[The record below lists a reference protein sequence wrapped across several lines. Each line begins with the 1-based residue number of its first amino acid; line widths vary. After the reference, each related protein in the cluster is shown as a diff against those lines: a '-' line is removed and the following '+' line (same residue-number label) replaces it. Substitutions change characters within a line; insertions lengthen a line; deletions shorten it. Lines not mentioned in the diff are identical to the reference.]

1 MDIFEIM
8 KKNFKTVFNSNYEK
22 LYFSPGRVNLIGEHI
37 DYNGGFVFPCAISLG
52 TYAAVK
58 STKENRIRA
67 FSLNFEKAGLI
78 EVSLNNLTFKKED
91 SWTNYIKGV
100 VKYIKEAGYKVNHGF
115 DILVYGNLPN
125 GSGLSSSA
133 SLEMLIGKILID
145 LFELPLNKVDLALLG
160 KKVENEF
167 IGVNSGIMDQFAISL
182 GKESK
187 AIKLDCNTLDF
198 EYVPINFENESI
210 IIMNTNKRRELA
222 DSKYNER
229 RSQCE
234 AALMDLKN
242 NLKISSLCEL
252 TVEDFHKHSF
262 LIKDEINKNRAFH
275 AITENERVKRAI
287 IALKNDDLT
296 EFGNLMT
303 ASHVS
308 LKNYY
313 EVTGMELDT
322 LVEGALNQPGVL
334 GARMTGAGFGGCA
347 IALVKN
353 NCIEKLIENVGNLY
367 EGTMGY
373 KASFYIASTS
383 EGPSLIESIKI

>member
-1 MDIFEIM
+1 MDILHIM
-8 KKNFKTVFNSNYEK
+8 KEKFNKIFKGNYEK

-58 STKENRIRA
+58 SNKENLIRA
-67 FSLNFEKAGLI
+67 FSLNFEEIGLI
-78 EVSLNNLTFKKED
+78 EVSLDSLTFKKED

-100 VKYIKEAGYKVNHGF
+100 VKYIEEAGYKINHGF
-115 DILVYGNLPN
+115 DILIYGNLPN

-145 LFELPLNKVDLALLG
+145 LFQLPLSKVDLALLG

-182 GKESK
+182 GEKNK
-187 AIKLDCNTLDF
+187 AIKLDCNTLNF
-198 EYVPINFENESI
+198 EYVPINFKNESI

-242 NLKISSLCEL
+242 DLKINSLCEL
-252 TVEDFHKHSF
+252 TIQDFYNHNF
-262 LIKDEINKNRAFH
+262 LIKAEINKNRAYH
-275 AITENERVKRAI
+275 AISENERVKKAI
-287 IALKNDDLT
+287 VALKNDDLA
-296 EFGNLMT
+296 EFGKLMT
-303 ASHVS
+303 ASHIS
-308 LKNYY
+308 LKEYY
-313 EVTGMELDT
+313 EVTGIELDT
-322 LVEGALNQPGVL
+322 LVEGALKQPGVL

-347 IALVKN
+347 IALVN
-353 NCIEKLIENVGNLY
+353 NNYIEDFIKEVGKLY
-367 EGTMGY
+367 EATIGY

-383 EGPSLIESIKI
+383 EGPSLLENI

>member
-58 STKENRIRA
+58 STKENHIRA

-252 TVEDFHKHSF
+252 TVEDFHKHSS

-313 EVTGMELDT
+313 EVTGIELDT

-367 EGTMGY
+367 EGTIGY

-383 EGPSLIESIKI
+383 EGPSLIENIKI

>member
-58 STKENRIRA
+58 STKENHIRA

-313 EVTGMELDT
+313 EVTGIELDT

-353 NCIEKLIENVGNLY
+353 NYIEKLIENVGIY
-367 EGTMGY
+367 MRV
-373 KASFYIASTS
+373 
-383 EGPSLIESIKI
+383 PWDIKLPFILLPPLRALH

>member
-313 EVTGMELDT
+313 EVTGIELDT

>member
-58 STKENRIRA
+58 STKENHIRA

-210 IIMNTNKRRELA
+210 IIMNTNKRRDLA

-313 EVTGMELDT
+313 EVTGIELDT

-367 EGTMGY
+367 EGTIGY

>member
-58 STKENRIRA
+58 STKENHIRA

-252 TVEDFHKHSF
+252 TVEDFHKHSS

-313 EVTGMELDT
+313 EVTGIELDT

-367 EGTMGY
+367 EGTIGY